1 MRGSNGMDA
10 VERVKLMKLIWD
22 SVGTEFASRHELYE
36 RNYTGSHENVRIEL
50 LLAAQMS
57 GQIQEYK
64 GFAEQ
69 CMMDYDR
76 WLAGSR
82 LPLACRLIRL
92 TGQYIS
98 IIMGM
103 HHIIASLF
111 WLSRPL
117 SLTLRQCMRNH
128 SAVKEWRQVSIDSGV
143 PLNSNFPLLARHK
156 VQYQ

>member
-22 SVGTEFASRHELYE
+22 SVGTESASRHELYE

-69 CMMDYDR
+69 CMMDYDLDG
-76 WLAGSR
+76 WLDR
-82 LPLACRLIRL
+82 DYHWP
-92 TGQYIS
+92 
-98 IIMGM
+98 
-103 HHIIASLF
+103 
-111 WLSRPL
+111 
-117 SLTLRQCMRNH
+117 
-128 SAVKEWRQVSIDSGV
+128 VD
-143 PLNSNFPLLARHK
+143 
-156 VQYQ
+156 